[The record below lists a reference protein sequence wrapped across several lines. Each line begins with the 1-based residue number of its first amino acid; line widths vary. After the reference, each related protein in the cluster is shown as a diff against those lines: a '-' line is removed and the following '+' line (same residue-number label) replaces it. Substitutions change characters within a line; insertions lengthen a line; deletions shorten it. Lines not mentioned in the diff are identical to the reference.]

1 MPSYLRPVLHSPASI
16 DGWAAPAPVLPSK
29 QATVLAFE
37 APRAP
42 VVPFREGAP
51 TPFPVSAPRPL
62 ETAARISTGTALALD
77 DARGQAMPFHS
88 EAAEPSPKP
97 GNAPARIGSGTAPMR
112 PMSSTPATPFRPAEV
127 ESQGLSLARYAELV
141 AARDE
146 VGAVLTAV
154 LSHFDITPVINGQLD
169 AYWQRR
175 FSDNGIL
182 ALDFGRELV
191 QATKALNERR
201 AARAA
206 APGGTGTLLGLELPR
221 HVLRVALPAEPQGSS
236 MPAAGAHPPL
246 PELNVDQ
253 YAWLVATI
261 RKSAPADLPAV
272 LARVRLTPETRKELE
287 QRWKKRMSEE
297 PAVQQAFLSALARH
311 LGDSTR

>member
-1 MPSYLRPVLHSPASI
+1 
-16 DGWAAPAPVLPSK
+16 
-29 QATVLAFE
+29 
-37 APRAP
+37 
-42 VVPFREGAP
+42 
-51 TPFPVSAPRPL
+51 
-62 ETAARISTGTALALD
+62 
-77 DARGQAMPFHS
+77 
-88 EAAEPSPKP
+88 
-97 GNAPARIGSGTAPMR
+97 
-112 PMSSTPATPFRPAEV
+112 
-127 ESQGLSLARYAELV
+127 V

-146 VGAVLTAV
+146 AGAVLTAV
-154 LSHFDITPVINGQLD
+154 LSHFDITPVVNGQLD

-191 QATKALNERR
+191 QATKALAERR

-206 APGGTGTLLGLELPR
+206 APGGTGTLLGLESPR
-221 HVLRVALPAEPQGSS
+221 HVLRVALPAEPPGSS
-236 MPAAGAHPPL
+236 TPAVGAHPPL

-253 YAWLVATI
+253 YAWLVATL

-287 QRWKKRMSEE
+287 RRWKKRMSEE